1 MNNKR
6 EDKAL
11 FEFKHAVEDIMQL
24 LRKSTEADTVYMY
37 WVNRTRGQ
45 FVLESSSTILP
56 NVMFK
61 DRIVF
66 EEYFLDNF
74 KDIESVI
81 QLKVEE
87 DFSITD
93 LSHYHDH
100 VPVRF
105 LTLIPFINNGETV
118 AITVVE
124 TEFQINLT
132 DYEDVLSAYRNALLN
147 LLNTYLELTDLYESE
162 KEWSKYD
169 DSLENITP
177 KMHKAEVLEVMAAE
191 IQKYIRSG
199 GVSIVARG
207 MDSWCNI
214 LRTTKSPDY
223 PMLGLLMEE
232 KSVAYDALQKGRDVF
247 SIHFNQNPKRISSS
261 ETNTDGATYAIPI
274 MIHDRRHAVVIA
286 YDKNPLTFKDSVKH
300 KLKNL
305 VRVAS
310 LSIQINQGKM
320 DIDKDILTS
329 DYGSFI
335 PEVWERTLAT
345 QIKRVGKSDEKTWF
359 GFVTINNLQKL
370 RSRFRLEDLKKLQRS
385 VVNILN
391 PGRNGSSGII
401 GFNADYIYAA
411 IITGIDDQS
420 CEKWISAVN
429 SKLEQP
435 VELFGGQKIDL
446 SLTYGMI
453 EIEPDSGDLHEQ
465 IRKAKRELS
474 DALNGN
480 QARSASNF

>member
-1 MNNKR
+1 MDNKR
-6 EDKAL
+6 EEKAL

-45 FVLESSSTILP
+45 FVLETSSTILP

-61 DRIVF
+61 DRISF
-66 EEYFLDNF
+66 DEYYLDNF

-87 DFSITD
+87 DFSVTD
-93 LSHYHDH
+93 LTHYHDH

-118 AITVVE
+118 AVTVVE
-124 TEFQINLT
+124 TEFQINQT
-132 DYEDVLSAYRNALLN
+132 DYEDVISAYRNALLN
-147 LLNTYLELTDLYESE
+147 LLNTYLELTDLYENE
-162 KEWSKYD
+162 KEWKKYD
-169 DSLENITP
+169 ESLESITP
-177 KMHKAEVLEVMAAE
+177 KKHKAEILEVLVDE
-191 IQKYIRSG
+191 VQKLLRSG
-199 GVSIVARG
+199 GASVVARG
-207 MDSWCNI
+207 MDSWCCI
-214 LRTTKSPDY
+214 LRSSKSPDY

-247 SIHFNQNPKRISSS
+247 AIHFNQNPKRISSN
-261 ETNTDGATYAIPI
+261 EEGTEGATYAIPI
-274 MIHDRRHAVVIA
+274 MIHDRRHAAVLI

-310 LSIQINQGKM
+310 LSIQISQGKV
-320 DIDKDILTS
+320 DVDKDILTS
-329 DYGSFI
+329 EYGSFI

-345 QIKRVGKSDEKTWF
+345 QIKRAGKSEEKTWF
-359 GFVTINNLQKL
+359 GFVTIKNLQEL
-370 RSRFRLEDLKKLQRS
+370 RSRFRLEDLKRLQRS
-385 VVNILN
+385 LVNILN
-391 PGRNGSSGII
+391 PGRNGSAGLI
-401 GFNADYIYAA
+401 GFNSDYIYTA
-411 IITGIDDQS
+411 IITGKDERD
-420 CEKWISAVN
+420 CEKWISSVD
-429 SKLEQP
+429 SKLEKP
-435 VELFGGQKIDL
+435 VELLGGQKIPI
-446 SLTYGMI
+446 SLTYGMC

-474 DALNGN
+474 DSMKEN
-480 QARSASNF
+480 QSRSASNF

>member
-1 MNNKR
+1 MDNKR
-6 EDKAL
+6 EEKAL
-11 FEFKHAVEDIMQL
+11 FEFKHALEDIMQL

-37 WVNRTRGQ
+37 WVNRTRQQ
-45 FVLESSSTILP
+45 FVLETSSTILP

-61 DRIVF
+61 DRITF
-66 EEYFLDNF
+66 EEYYLDNF
-74 KDIESVI
+74 KEIENVI

-87 DFSITD
+87 DFSVSD

-118 AITVVE
+118 ALTVVE

-132 DYEDVLSAYRNALLN
+132 DYEDVISAYRNALLN
-147 LLNTYLELTDLYESE
+147 LLNTYLELTDLYENE
-162 KEWSKYD
+162 KEWARYD
-169 DSLENITP
+169 ESLESMTH

-191 IQKYIRSG
+191 MQKYLRSG
-199 GVSIVARG
+199 GVSVVARG

-214 LRTTKSPDY
+214 LRSSKSPEY
-223 PMLGLLMEE
+223 PKLGLLMEE
-232 KSVAYDALQKGRDVF
+232 KSVAYDALQKGREVF
-247 SIHFNQNPKRISSS
+247 AIHFNQNPKRISSA

-305 VRVAS
+305 VRIAS
-310 LSIQINQGKM
+310 LSIQVNQGKV
-320 DIDKDILTS
+320 DVDKDILTS
-329 DYGSFI
+329 EYGNFI
-335 PEVWERTLAT
+335 PEIWERTLAT
-345 QIKRVGKSDEKTWF
+345 QIKRVGRSAEKTWF
-359 GFVTINNLQKL
+359 GFVTIDNLQEL
-370 RSRFRLEDLKKLQRS
+370 RSRFRLEDLKRLQRS

-391 PGRNGSSGII
+391 PGRNGSSGLI
-401 GFNADYIYAA
+401 GFNSDYIYTA
-411 IITGIDDQS
+411 IITGNDDQD
-420 CEKWISAVN
+420 CQKWISAVD
-429 SKLEQP
+429 SKLEEP
-435 VELFGGQKIDL
+435 VKILGGQKIKL

-453 EIEPDSGDLHEQ
+453 EVEPNSGDQYEQ
-465 IRKAKRELS
+465 IRLAKRKLS
-474 DALNGN
+474 DTMNGN

>member
-6 EDKAL
+6 EEKAL
-11 FEFKHAVEDIMQL
+11 FEFKHAIEDIMQL

-37 WVNRTRGQ
+37 WVNRTREQ
-45 FVLESSSTILP
+45 FVLETSSTILP

-61 DRIVF
+61 DRIAF
-66 EEYFLDNF
+66 DEYYLDGF
-74 KDIESVI
+74 KNIENVI
-81 QLKVEE
+81 QLKVDE
-87 DFSITD
+87 DFSVTD

-118 AITVVE
+118 AVTVVE

-147 LLNTYLELTDLYESE
+147 LLNTYLELTDLYENE
-162 KEWSKYD
+162 KEWAQYD
-169 DSLENITP
+169 ESLEKITP
-177 KMHKAEVLEVMAAE
+177 KMHKAEILEVMVAE
-191 IQKYIRSG
+191 IQKLLRSG
-199 GVSIVARG
+199 GVSVVARG

-214 LRTTKSPDY
+214 LRSSKSPEH
-223 PMLGLLMEE
+223 PKLGLLMEE

-261 ETNTDGATYAIPI
+261 ETETDGATYAIPI
-274 MIHDRRHAVVIA
+274 MIQDRRHAVVLA
-286 YDKNPLTFKDSVKH
+286 YDKNPLTFKDSTKH
-300 KLKNL
+300 KIENL

-310 LSIQINQGKM
+310 LSIQINQGKV
-320 DIDKDILTS
+320 DVDKDILTS
-329 DYGSFI
+329 EYGSFI

-345 QIKRVGKSDEKTWF
+345 QIKKAGISEERTWF
-359 GFVTINNLQKL
+359 GFATINNLQEL
-370 RSRFRLEDLKKLQRS
+370 RSRLRLEDLKRVQRT

-391 PGRNGSSGII
+391 PGRNSSSGLI
-401 GFNADYIYAA
+401 GFNSDYIYAA
-411 IITGIDDQS
+411 IITGNDDKV

-429 SKLEQP
+429 SKLEKP
-435 VELFGGQKIDL
+435 VELLGGQKINL

-453 EIEPDSGDLHEQ
+453 EVEPNSGDLHEQ
-465 IRKAKRELS
+465 IRRAKRELS
-474 DALNGN
+474 DSLKGSKP
-480 QARSASNF
+480 RSASNF